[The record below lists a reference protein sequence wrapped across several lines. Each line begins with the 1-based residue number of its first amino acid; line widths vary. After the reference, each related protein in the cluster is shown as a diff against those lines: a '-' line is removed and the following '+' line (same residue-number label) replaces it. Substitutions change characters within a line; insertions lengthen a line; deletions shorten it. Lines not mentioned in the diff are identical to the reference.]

1 MLTSIQF
8 PSAAKAG
15 RRRKEL
21 WLGGSYL
28 RAQPLSRAQEGLRV
42 GVLHGDYGHF
52 SIQHFLW
59 EKAVGWE
66 GTAQGWPECYRSS
79 SPVAD

>member
-1 MLTSIQF
+1 MLTSIQL

-15 RRRKEL
+15 QRRKEL

-28 RAQPLSRAQEGLRV
+28 RARPLSGAQEGLRV

-52 SIQHFLW
+52 SIQRFLW

-66 GTAQGWPECYRSS
+66 GTAQGWPECYLPS
-79 SPVAD
+79 SPIAD

>member
-1 MLTSIQF
+1 MLTSIQL

-15 RRRKEL
+15 QRRKEL

-28 RAQPLSRAQEGLRV
+28 RAWPLSGAQEGLCV

-52 SIQHFLW
+52 SIQRFLW

-66 GTAQGWPECYRSS
+66 GTAQGWSECYLPS
-79 SPVAD
+79 SPIAD